1 MIIQKLFQHYR
12 IRVPKW
18 IVSWMI
24 FISDALAGY
33 LAYYIVLQDVVAKTF
48 PVFYEQIIIWIIFQ
62 ILWSILFL
70 TNGLYKGEYMVSRMY
85 EIETMLKVTFTIV
98 VLYVFVDALRF
109 VNFPINARGMARYW
123 LIFMSIALTI
133 RFLIRSFQKY
143 LLRIGFGREKTIIL
157 GKNRRG
163 LNAAEYLSQHE
174 DQGYD
179 IVGYIE
185 AADDTSEYLNTGNIP
200 ILGIEND
207 IGTIIQKNEVSDI
220 VLALEKPDH
229 TRILSIMGQINGFPV
244 TVKIVPDLY
253 DVMSGL
259 VRTQQI
265 AGIPL
270 MEINLEN
277 VNWYQRGLK
286 RLLDLLLTIPFLIL
300 FLPLAVLIAIAIKFE
315 SRGPIF
321 YKQVRVGKDFRK
333 FKTIK
338 FRSMQ
343 HNAEEETGPMWSE
356 PNDPR
361 VTKVGRFLRRFRID
375 EVPQFLNVLVG
386 DMSIIGP
393 RPERPYFVEKLSK
406 EYPLYH
412 RRLSVL
418 PGISGWS
425 QVKQSYDRNFDD
437 IRQKLKFDFFY
448 IENLSF
454 GLDLKIIISTIW
466 VMISGQGR

>member
-1 MIIQKLFQHYR
+1 MIIKKLFQHYR

-18 IVSWMI
+18 IVSWTI
-24 FISDALAGY
+24 FISDSIAGY
-33 LAYYIVLQDVVAKTF
+33 IAYSIVLQAVIAKTF
-48 PVFYEQIIIWIIFQ
+48 PNYYEQIIVWIIFQ
-62 ILWSILFL
+62 LLWNILFL
-70 TNGLYKGEYMVSRMY
+70 INGLYKGEYIVSRMF

-98 VLYVFVDALRF
+98 VLYVFIDALRF
-109 VNFPINARGMARYW
+109 FNFPINARGMARYW

-143 LLRIGFGREKTIIL
+143 LLRIGIGREKTIIL

-163 LNAAEYLSQHE
+163 LSAANFLYHHE

-179 IVGYIE
+179 IVGFIK
-185 AADDTSEYLNTGNIP
+185 AADDPDEDINTGNIP
-200 ILGIEND
+200 VLGEEQN
-207 IGTIIQKNEVSDI
+207 IGTIIQDNEVSDI

-244 TVKIVPDLY
+244 TIKIVPDLY

-265 AGIPL
+265 AGMPL
-270 MEINLEN
+270 IEINLEN
-277 VNWYQRGLK
+277 INWYQRGLK
-286 RLLDLLLTIPFLIL
+286 KVFDLLLIIPFIFSFIPCAL
-300 FLPLAVLIAIAIKFE
+300 LIALAIKIE
-315 SRGPIF
+315 SKGPVL

-343 HNAEEETGPMWSE
+343 HNAEEETGPMWAQA
-356 PNDPR
+356 NDPR
-361 VTKVGRFLRRFRID
+361 ITKVGRFLRRFRID
-375 EVPQFLNVLVG
+375 EVPQFLNVLKG

-393 RPERPYFVEKLSK
+393 RPERPYFVDKLSN

-425 QVKQSYDRNFDD
+425 QIKQSYDQNLDD
-437 IRQKLKFDFFY
+437 IRQKLKFDFYY

-454 GLDLKIIISTIW
+454 GLDLKIMISTIW
-466 VMISGQGR
+466 VIFSGQGR

>member
-1 MIIQKLFQHYR
+1 MIIKKLFQHYR

-18 IVSWMI
+18 IVSWTI
-24 FISDALAGY
+24 FISDSIAGY
-33 LAYYIVLQDVVAKTF
+33 IAYSIVLQEVVAKTF
-48 PVFYEQIIIWIIFQ
+48 PNFYEQIIIWVIFQ
-62 ILWSILFL
+62 LLWNSLFL
-70 TNGLYKGEYMVSRMY
+70 INGLYKGEYIVSRMF
-85 EIETMLKVTFTIV
+85 EIETMLKVTFIIV

-109 VNFPINARGMARYW
+109 LNFPINARGMARYW
-123 LIFMSIALTI
+123 LIFMSIALTT

-143 LLRIGFGREKTIIL
+143 LLRNGIGREKTIIL

-163 LNAAEYLSQHE
+163 LSAANYLYQHE

-179 IVGYIE
+179 IVGFIK
-185 AADDTSEYLNTGNIP
+185 ATDDPAEGVDTGKIP
-200 ILGIEND
+200 VLGEEQN
-207 IGTIIQKNEVSDI
+207 IGTIIQENEVSDI

-265 AGIPL
+265 AGMPL

-277 VNWYQRGLK
+277 TNWYQRGLK
-286 RLLDLLLTIPFLIL
+286 KAFDLLLTIPFMTL
-300 FLPLAVLIAIAIKFE
+300 FIPFAIIIAIAIKIE
-315 SRGPIF
+315 SKGPIL
-321 YKQVRVGKDFRK
+321 YKQVRVGRDFRK

-343 HNAEEETGPMWSE
+343 HNAEENTGPMWAE
-356 PNDPR
+356 TNDPR
-361 VTKVGRFLRRFRID
+361 ITRVGRFLRRFRFD
-375 EVPQFLNVLVG
+375 EVPQFLNVLKG

-393 RPERPYFVEKLSK
+393 RPERPYFVDQLSK

-418 PGISGWS
+418 PGISGWA
-425 QVKQSYDRNFDD
+425 QIKQSYDQNLDD
-437 IRQKLKFDFFY
+437 IRQKLKFDFYY
-448 IENLSF
+448 IENISF
-454 GLDLKIIISTIW
+454 GLDLKIMISTIW
-466 VMISGQGR
+466 VMFSGQGR

>member
-1 MIIQKLFQHYR
+1 MSIKKLFQHYR

-18 IVSWMI
+18 IVSWTI
-24 FISDALAGY
+24 FFSDFFAGY
-33 LAYYIVLQDVVAKTF
+33 IGYSVVLQSVVAKTF
-48 PVFYEQIIIWIIFQ
+48 PLYYEQIIVWIIFQ

-70 TNGLYKGEYMVSRMY
+70 LNGLYKGEYIVSRMF
-85 EIETMLKVTFTIV
+85 EIETMIKITFTIIL
-98 VLYVFVDALRF
+98 LYVFIDALRF
-109 VNFPINARGMARYW
+109 INFPINARGMARYW
-123 LIFMSIALTI
+123 LIFMSIALI
-133 RFLIRSFQKY
+133 MRFMIRSFQKY
-143 LLRIGFGREKTIIL
+143 LLRNGIGREKTIIL

-163 LNAAEYLSQHE
+163 LSAAKYLFRHE

-179 IVGYIE
+179 IVGFIK
-185 AADDTSEYLNTGNIP
+185 AMDDPPEEIDTGKIP
-200 ILGIEND
+200 VLGDEINL
-207 IGTIIQKNEVSDI
+207 GTIIRENEVSDI

-265 AGIPL
+265 AGMPL
-270 MEINLEN
+270 IEINLEYTN
-277 VNWYQRGLK
+277 YYQRGLK
-286 RLLDLLLTIPFLIL
+286 RILDSLLTIPFLLIVS
-300 FLPLAVLIAIAIKFE
+300 PLVFVIAIAIKIE
-315 SRGPIF
+315 SKGPVL
-321 YKQVRVGKDFRK
+321 YKQERVGRDFSK

-338 FRSMQ
+338 FRSMF
-343 HNAEEETGPMWSE
+343 HNAEENTGPMWAE
-356 PNDPR
+356 ENDPR
-361 VTKVGRFLRRFRID
+361 VTKVGRLLRRFRLD
-375 EVPQFLNVLVG
+375 EVPQFINVLKG

-393 RPERPYFVEKLSK
+393 RPERPFFVDKLSK

-425 QVKQSYDRNFDD
+425 QIKRPYDED
-437 IRQKLKFDFFY
+437 IEDVRQKLKYDFYY

-454 GLDLKIIISTIW
+454 GLDLKIMISTVW
-466 VMISGQGR
+466 VMLSGQGR

>member
-1 MIIQKLFQHYR
+1 MIIKRLFQHYR

-18 IVSWMI
+18 IVSWI
-24 FISDALAGY
+24 ILLSDTISGY
-33 LAYYIVLQDVVAKTF
+33 IAYSIVLQDVIAKYF
-48 PVFYEQIIIWIIFQ
+48 PNFYEQIIIWIIFQ
-62 ILWSILFL
+62 VLWNVLFL
-70 TNGLYKGEYMVSRMY
+70 INGLYKGEFVVSRMY
-85 EIETMLKVTFTIV
+85 EIETMLKITFTIV
-98 VLYVFVDALRF
+98 VLYVFIDALRF
-109 VNFPINARGMARYW
+109 INFPINARGMARYW
-123 LIFMSIALTI
+123 LIFMSIALI
-133 RFLIRSFQKY
+133 LRFAIRSFQKF
-143 LLRIGFGREKTIIL
+143 LLRNGIGREKTIIL

-163 LNAAEYLSQHE
+163 QSAADYLYQHE

-185 AADDTSEYLNTGNIP
+185 ATDDPNENIDTGEIP
-200 ILGIEND
+200 VLGTELD
-207 IGTIIQKNEVSDI
+207 LGKIIYENEVSDI

-229 TRILSIMGQINGFPV
+229 TRIISIMGQINGFPV

-265 AGIPL
+265 AGMPL

-277 VNWYQRGLK
+277 TNWYQRGLK
-286 RLLDLLLTIPFLIL
+286 RLVDLLITIPLLTAFVP
-300 FLPLAVLIAIAIKFE
+300 FAIIVAIVIKVE
-315 SRGPIF
+315 SKGPIF
-321 YKQVRVGKDFRK
+321 YQQVRVGKDFRK

-343 HNAEEETGPMWSE
+343 QNAEDETGPKWAE
-356 PNDPR
+356 LDDPR
-361 VTKVGRFLRRFRID
+361 VTKVGKLLRRFRID
-375 EVPQFLNVLVG
+375 EFPQFINVLKG
-386 DMSIIGP
+386 DMSVIGP

-425 QVKQSYDRNFDD
+425 QIKQSYDKDFED
-437 IRQKLKFDFFY
+437 IRQKLKYDFYY
-448 IENLSF
+448 IENISF
-454 GLDLKIIISTIW
+454 GLDLKIMISTIW
-466 VMISGQGR
+466 VIFSGEGR

>member
-1 MIIQKLFQHYR
+1 MIIKKLFQHYR

-18 IVSWMI
+18 IVSWII
-24 FISDALAGY
+24 FFSDFVAGY
-33 LAYYIVLQDVVAKTF
+33 IAYTIVLQAVVAKTF
-48 PVFYEQIIIWIIFQ
+48 PNYFEQITVWIIFQ

-70 TNGLYKGEYMVSRMY
+70 INGLYKGEYIVSRMF
-85 EIETMLKVTFTIV
+85 EIETMIKITFTII
-98 VLYVFVDALRF
+98 VLYVFIDALRF

-123 LIFMSIALTI
+123 LIFMSIALSM
-133 RFLIRSFQKY
+133 RFMIRSFQKY
-143 LLRIGFGREKTIIL
+143 LLRIGVGREKTIIL

-163 LNAAEYLSQHE
+163 LSAANYLSRHE

-179 IVGYIE
+179 IVGFIK
-185 AADDTSEYLNTGNIP
+185 ATDDPQEEINTGKIP
-200 ILGIEND
+200 VLGEEINL
-207 IGTIIQKNEVSDI
+207 GTIIRDNEVSDI

-270 MEINLEN
+270 IEINLEFT
-277 VNWYQRGLK
+277 NWYQRGLK
-286 RLLDLLLTIPFLIL
+286 RMLDLLLTVPFIIIIAP
-300 FLPLAVLIAIAIKFE
+300 FAFVIAIAIKME
-315 SRGPIF
+315 SKGPVL
-321 YKQVRVGKDFRK
+321 YEQERVGRDFRK

-338 FRSMQ
+338 FRSMH
-343 HNAEEETGPMWSE
+343 HNAEDETGPMWAE
-356 PNDPR
+356 QNDPR
-361 VTKVGRFLRRFRID
+361 ITKMGRFLRRFRFD
-375 EVPQFLNVLVG
+375 EVPQFINVLKG

-393 RPERPYFVEKLSK
+393 RPERPYFVDKLSK

-425 QVKQSYDRNFDD
+425 QIKHPYDEDIEG
-437 IRQKLKFDFFY
+437 IRQKLKYDFYY

-454 GLDLKIIISTIW
+454 GLDLKIMISTIW
-466 VMISGQGR
+466 VMFSGQGR

>member
-1 MIIQKLFQHYR
+1 MIIKKLFQHYR

-18 IVSWMI
+18 IVSWII
-24 FISDALAGY
+24 FFSDFIAGY
-33 LAYYIVLQDVVAKTF
+33 IGYSVVLQSVVAKTF
-48 PVFYEQIIIWIIFQ
+48 PNFHEQIIVWVIFQ

-70 TNGLYKGEYMVSRMY
+70 INGLYKGEYIVSRMF
-85 EIETMLKVTFTIV
+85 EIETMVKITFTII
-98 VLYVFVDALRF
+98 VLYVFIDALRF

-123 LIFMSIALTI
+123 LIFMSIALSM
-133 RFLIRSFQKY
+133 RFMIRSFQKY
-143 LLRIGFGREKTIIL
+143 LLRNGIGREKTIIL

-163 LNAAEYLSQHE
+163 LSAANYLFRHE

-179 IVGYIE
+179 IVGFIK
-185 AADDTSEYLNTGNIP
+185 ALDDPAEGINTGKIP
-200 ILGIEND
+200 ILGKEVN
-207 IGTIIQKNEVSDI
+207 IGTIIRDNEVSDI

-270 MEINLEN
+270 IEINLEYT
-277 VNWYQRGLK
+277 NWYQRGLK
-286 RLLDLLLTIPFLIL
+286 KLLDLILAIPFLIIISP
-300 FLPLAVLIAIAIKFE
+300 FAFIIAIAIKIE
-315 SRGPIF
+315 SKGPVL
-321 YKQVRVGKDFRK
+321 YKQERVGRDFSK

-338 FRSMQ
+338 FRSMH
-343 HNAEEETGPMWSE
+343 HNAEDETGPKWAE
-356 PNDPR
+356 QNDPR
-361 VTKVGRFLRRFRID
+361 VTKVGRFLRRFRLD
-375 EVPQFLNVLVG
+375 EVPQFINVLKG

-393 RPERPYFVEKLSK
+393 RPERPFFVDKLSK

-425 QVKQSYDRNFDD
+425 QIKHPYDEDIED
-437 IRQKLKFDFFY
+437 IRQKLKYDFYY

-454 GLDLKIIISTIW
+454 GLDFKIMISTIW
-466 VMISGQGR
+466 VMFSGQGR

>member
-1 MIIQKLFQHYR
+1 LIIKKLFQHYR

-18 IVSWMI
+18 IVSWII
-24 FISDALAGY
+24 FFSDFIAGY
-33 LAYYIVLQDVVAKTF
+33 IGYSVVLQSVVAKTF
-48 PVFYEQIIIWIIFQ
+48 PNFHEQIIVWVIFQ

-70 TNGLYKGEYMVSRMY
+70 INGLYKGEYIVSRMF
-85 EIETMLKVTFTIV
+85 EIETMVKITFTII
-98 VLYVFVDALRF
+98 VLYVFIDALRF

-123 LIFMSIALTI
+123 LIFMSIALSM
-133 RFLIRSFQKY
+133 RFMIRSFQKY
-143 LLRIGFGREKTIIL
+143 LLRNGIGREKTIIL

-163 LNAAEYLSQHE
+163 LSAANYLFRHE

-179 IVGYIE
+179 IVGFIK
-185 AADDTSEYLNTGNIP
+185 ALDDPAEGINTGKIP
-200 ILGIEND
+200 ILGKEVN
-207 IGTIIQKNEVSDI
+207 IGTIIRDNEVSDI

-270 MEINLEN
+270 IEINLEYT
-277 VNWYQRGLK
+277 NWYQRGLK
-286 RLLDLLLTIPFLIL
+286 KLLDLILAIPFLIIISP
-300 FLPLAVLIAIAIKFE
+300 FAFIIAIAIKIE
-315 SRGPIF
+315 SKGPVL
-321 YKQVRVGKDFRK
+321 YKQERVGRDFSK

-338 FRSMQ
+338 FRSMH
-343 HNAEEETGPMWSE
+343 HNAEDETGPKWAE
-356 PNDPR
+356 QNDPR
-361 VTKVGRFLRRFRID
+361 VTKVGRFLRRFRLD
-375 EVPQFLNVLVG
+375 EVPQFINVLKG
-386 DMSIIGP
+386 EMSIIGP
-393 RPERPYFVEKLSK
+393 RPERPFFVDKLSK

-425 QVKQSYDRNFDD
+425 QIKHPYDEDIED
-437 IRQKLKFDFFY
+437 IRQKLKYDFYY

-454 GLDLKIIISTIW
+454 GLDLKIMISTIW
-466 VMISGQGR
+466 VMFSGQGR

>member
-1 MIIQKLFQHYR
+1 MIIKKLFQHYR

-18 IVSWMI
+18 IVSWI
-24 FISDALAGY
+24 LFISDAVAGY
-33 LAYYIVLQDVVAKTF
+33 IAYSIVLQAVVAKTF
-48 PVFYEQIIIWIIFQ
+48 PSFYEQIIIWVIFQ
-62 ILWSILFL
+62 LLWSILFL
-70 TNGLYKGEYMVSRMY
+70 VNGLYKGEYIVSRMF

-98 VLYVFVDALRF
+98 VLYVFIDALRF
-109 VNFPINARGMARYW
+109 INFPINARGMARYW
-123 LIFMSIALTI
+123 LIFMSIALTV
-133 RFLIRSFQKY
+133 RFLVRSFQKY
-143 LLRIGFGREKTIIL
+143 LLRIGYGREKTIIL

-163 LNAAEYLSQHE
+163 LSAAKYLYQHE

-179 IVGYIE
+179 IVGFIE
-185 AADDTSEYLNTGNIP
+185 AVDDQDQSIDTGAIP
-200 ILGIEND
+200 VLGLEQN
-207 IGTIIQKNEVSDI
+207 IGTIIQENEVSDI

-244 TVKIVPDLY
+244 TIKIVPDLY

-265 AGIPL
+265 AGMPL
-270 MEINLEN
+270 MEINLDN
-277 VNWYQRGLK
+277 INWYQRGLK
-286 RLLDLLLTIPFLIL
+286 RVFDLFLTIPFLIL
-300 FLPLAVLIAIAIKFE
+300 FIPFAIIIAVAIKIE
-315 SRGPIF
+315 TKGPIL
-321 YKQVRVGKDFRK
+321 YKQIRVGKDFRK

-343 HNAEEETGPMWSE
+343 HNAEEKTGPKWAE
-356 PNDPR
+356 LDDPR
-361 VTKVGRFLRRFRID
+361 VTKVGRFLRRFRLD
-375 EVPQFLNVLVG
+375 EVPQFLNVLFG

-393 RPERPYFVEKLSK
+393 RPERPYFVDQLSK

-425 QVKQSYDRNFDD
+425 QIKQSYDQHVED
-437 IRQKLKFDFFY
+437 IRQKLKFDFYY

-454 GLDLKIIISTIW
+454 GLDLKIIISTVW
-466 VMISGQGR
+466 VMLSGQGR

>member
-1 MIIQKLFQHYR
+1 MIIRKLFQHYR

-18 IVSWMI
+18 IVSWTI
-24 FISDALAGY
+24 LFSDFIAGFIGY
-33 LAYYIVLQDVVAKTF
+33 SIVLQSVVAKTF
-48 PVFYEQIIIWIIFQ
+48 PNYYEQIIVWIIFQ

-70 TNGLYKGEYMVSRMY
+70 INGLYKGEYIVSRMF
-85 EIETMLKVTFTIV
+85 EIETMIKITFTII

-123 LIFMSIALTI
+123 LIFMSIALSI
-133 RFLIRSFQKY
+133 RFMIRSFQKY
-143 LLRIGFGREKTIIL
+143 LLRNGVGREKTIIL

-163 LNAAEYLSQHE
+163 LSAAKYLLRHE

-179 IVGYIE
+179 IVGFIK
-185 AADDTSEYLNTGNIP
+185 AMDDPTEEINTGKIP
-200 ILGIEND
+200 VLGEELN
-207 IGTIIQKNEVSDI
+207 IGTIIRDNEVSDI

-265 AGIPL
+265 AGMPL
-270 MEINLEN
+270 IEINLEYT
-277 VNWYQRGLK
+277 NWYQRGLK
-286 RLLDLLLTIPFLIL
+286 RMLDLLLTIPFLIIVSP
-300 FLPLAVLIAIAIKFE
+300 FVFIISIAIKTE
-315 SRGPIF
+315 SKGPVL
-321 YKQVRVGKDFRK
+321 YKQERVGRDFRK

-338 FRSMQ
+338 FRSMH
-343 HNAEEETGPMWSE
+343 HNAEDKTGPMWAE
-356 PNDPR
+356 QNDPR
-361 VTKVGRFLRRFRID
+361 VTKVGRFLRRFRLD
-375 EVPQFLNVLVG
+375 EVPQFINVIKG

-393 RPERPYFVEKLSK
+393 RPERPYFVDKLSK

-425 QVKQSYDRNFDD
+425 QIKHPYDEEIED
-437 IRQKLKFDFFY
+437 IRQKLKYDFYY

-454 GLDLKIIISTIW
+454 GLDLKIMISTIW
-466 VMISGQGR
+466 VMFSGQGR

>member
-1 MIIQKLFQHYR
+1 M
-12 IRVPKW
+12 
-18 IVSWMI
+18 
-24 FISDALAGY
+24 
-33 LAYYIVLQDVVAKTF
+33 VAKTF
-48 PVFYEQIIIWIIFQ
+48 PIYYEQIIVWIIFQ

-70 TNGLYKGEYMVSRMY
+70 INGLYKGEYIVSRMF
-85 EIETMLKVTFTIV
+85 EIETMIKVTFTIV

-109 VNFPINARGMARYW
+109 INFPINARGMARYW
-123 LIFMSIALTI
+123 LIFMSIALSM
-133 RFLIRSFQKY
+133 RFMIRSFQKY
-143 LLRIGFGREKTIIL
+143 LLRNGVGREKTIIL

-163 LNAAEYLSQHE
+163 LSAANYLFRHE

-179 IVGYIE
+179 IVGFIK
-185 AADDTSEYLNTGNIP
+185 ATDDPAEGIDTGNIP
-200 ILGIEND
+200 VLGEEQN
-207 IGTIIQKNEVSDI
+207 IGTIIQENEVSDI

-270 MEINLEN
+270 IEIHLEST
-277 VNWYQRGLK
+277 NWYQRGLK
-286 RLLDLLLTIPFLIL
+286 KLLDLLLTIPFLIIVSP
-300 FLPLAVLIAIAIKFE
+300 FAFIISIAIKIE
-315 SRGPIF
+315 SKGPVL
-321 YKQVRVGKDFRK
+321 YKQERVGRDFRK

-338 FRSMQ
+338 FRSML
-343 HNAEEETGPMWSE
+343 HNAEDKTGPTWAAQ
-356 PNDPR
+356 NDPR
-361 VTKVGRFLRRFRID
+361 VTKVGRFLRRFRLD
-375 EVPQFLNVLVG
+375 EVPQFLNVLKG

-393 RPERPYFVEKLSK
+393 RPERPYFVDKLSK

-425 QVKQSYDRNFDD
+425 QIKHPYDEDIED
-437 IRQKLKFDFFY
+437 IRQKLKYDFYY

-454 GLDLKIIISTIW
+454 GLDLKIMISTIW
-466 VMISGQGR
+466 VMFSGQGR

>member
-1 MIIQKLFQHYR
+1 LIIKKLFQHYR

-18 IVSWMI
+18 IVSWAI
-24 FISDALAGY
+24 FFSDFVAGY
-33 LAYYIVLQDVVAKTF
+33 IGYTIVLQAVIAKTF
-48 PVFYEQIIIWIIFQ
+48 PNYFEQIIVWIIFQ

-70 TNGLYKGEYMVSRMY
+70 LNGLYKGEYIVSRMF
-85 EIETMLKVTFTIV
+85 EIETMIKITFTII

-109 VNFPINARGMARYW
+109 VNFPVNARGMARYW
-123 LIFMSIALTI
+123 LIFMSIALSI
-133 RFLIRSFQKY
+133 RFMIRSFQKY
-143 LLRIGFGREKTIIL
+143 LLRNGVGREKTIIL

-163 LNAAEYLSQHE
+163 LSAANYLFRHE

-179 IVGYIE
+179 IVGFIK
-185 AADDTSEYLNTGNIP
+185 ATDDPTVEIDTGKIPVLGEELN
-200 ILGIEND
+200 L
-207 IGTIIQKNEVSDI
+207 GTIIRDNEVSDI

-229 TRILSIMGQINGFPV
+229 TRILSIMGQINGFPA

-270 MEINLEN
+270 IEINLEYT
-277 VNWYQRGLK
+277 NWYQRGLK
-286 RLLDLLLTIPFLIL
+286 RMLDLLLTVPLIIIIA
-300 FLPLAVLIAIAIKFE
+300 PVACVAAIAIKIE
-315 SRGPIF
+315 SKGPVL
-321 YKQVRVGKDFRK
+321 YKQERVGRDFRK

-338 FRSMQ
+338 FRSML
-343 HNAEEETGPMWSE
+343 HNAEDETGPMWAE
-356 PNDPR
+356 QNDPR
-361 VTKVGRFLRRFRID
+361 VTKIGRFLRRFRLD
-375 EVPQFLNVLVG
+375 EVPQFINVLKG

-393 RPERPYFVEKLSK
+393 RPERPYFVDKLSK

-425 QVKQSYDRNFDD
+425 QIKHPYDEDIEG
-437 IRQKLKFDFFY
+437 IRQKLKYDFYY

-454 GLDLKIIISTIW
+454 GLDLKIMISTIW
-466 VMISGQGR
+466 VMLSGQGR

>member
-1 MIIQKLFQHYR
+1 
-12 IRVPKW
+12 
-18 IVSWMI
+18 
-24 FISDALAGY
+24 
-33 LAYYIVLQDVVAKTF
+33 
-48 PVFYEQIIIWIIFQ
+48 
-62 ILWSILFL
+62 
-70 TNGLYKGEYMVSRMY
+70 
-85 EIETMLKVTFTIV
+85 
-98 VLYVFVDALRF
+98 
-109 VNFPINARGMARYW
+109 
-123 LIFMSIALTI
+123 MSIALTI

-143 LLRIGFGREKTIIL
+143 LLRIGIGREKTIIL

-163 LNAAEYLSQHE
+163 LSAANYLYQHE

-179 IVGYIE
+179 IVGFIK
-185 AADDTSEYLNTGNIP
+185 ATDDPAGDIDTGEIP
-200 ILGIEND
+200 DLGNEQN
-207 IGTIIQKNEVSDI
+207 IGTIIQDNEVSDI

-244 TVKIVPDLY
+244 TIKIVPDLY

-265 AGIPL
+265 AGMPL

-277 VNWYQRGLK
+277 TNWYQRGLK
-286 RLLDLLLTIPFLIL
+286 KVFDLLITIPFLIL
-300 FLPLAVLIAIAIKFE
+300 FIPFAVAIAIAIKIE
-315 SRGPIF
+315 SKGPVL

-333 FKTIK
+333 FKTTK

-343 HNAEEETGPMWSE
+343 HNAEEETGPMWAE
-356 PNDPR
+356 TNDPR
-361 VTKVGRFLRRFRID
+361 ITKVGRFLRRFRFD
-375 EVPQFLNVLVG
+375 EIPQFLNVLKG
-386 DMSIIGP
+386 EMSIIGP
-393 RPERPYFVEKLSK
+393 RPERPYFVDKLSK

-425 QVKQSYDRNFDD
+425 QIKQSYDQNVDD

-454 GLDLKIIISTIW
+454 GLDLKIMISTIW
-466 VMISGQGR
+466 VMFSGQGR

>member
-1 MIIQKLFQHYR
+1 MVIKRLFQHYR

-18 IVSWMI
+18 IVSWTI
-24 FISDALAGY
+24 FFSDSIAGY
-33 LAYYIVLQDVVAKTF
+33 IAYSIVLQAVVAKTF
-48 PVFYEQIIIWIIFQ
+48 PHYYEQIIVWIIFQ
-62 ILWSILFL
+62 LLWNTLFL
-70 TNGLYKGEYMVSRMY
+70 INGLYKGEFIVSRMF

-98 VLYVFVDALRF
+98 VLYVFIDALRF
-109 VNFPINARGMARYW
+109 AHFPINARGMARYW
-123 LIFMSIALTI
+123 LIFMSIALTS

-143 LLRIGFGREKTIIL
+143 LLRNGIGREKTIIL

-163 LNAAEYLSQHE
+163 LSVANYLFKNE

-179 IVGYIE
+179 IVGFIK
-185 AADDTSEYLNTGNIP
+185 ATDDPAEDIDTGDIP
-200 ILGIEND
+200 VLGIEQN
-207 IGTIIQKNEVSDI
+207 IGTIIQDNEVSDI
-220 VLALEKPDH
+220 VLALEKPEH

-244 TVKIVPDLY
+244 KVKIVPDLY

-265 AGIPL
+265 AGMPL

-277 VNWYQRGLK
+277 TNWYQRGLK
-286 RLLDLLLTIPFLIL
+286 RIFDLILTIPFLIL
-300 FLPLAVLIAIAIKFE
+300 FIPLAIIIAIAIKLE
-315 SRGPIF
+315 SKGPIL
-321 YKQVRVGKDFRK
+321 YKQVRVGKDFCK

-343 HNAEEETGPMWSE
+343 HNAEEETGPKWAE
-356 PNDPR
+356 TDDPR
-361 VTKVGRFLRRFRID
+361 ITKVGSFLRRFRLD
-375 EVPQFLNVLVG
+375 EVPQFLNVLIG

-393 RPERPYFVEKLSK
+393 RPERPYFVDQLSK
-406 EYPLYH
+406 EYPFYH

-425 QVKQSYDRNFDD
+425 QIKQSYDQNIDD
-437 IRQKLKFDFFY
+437 IRQKLKFDFYY

-454 GLDLKIIISTIW
+454 GLDLKIMISTIW
-466 VMISGQGR
+466 VMFSGQGR